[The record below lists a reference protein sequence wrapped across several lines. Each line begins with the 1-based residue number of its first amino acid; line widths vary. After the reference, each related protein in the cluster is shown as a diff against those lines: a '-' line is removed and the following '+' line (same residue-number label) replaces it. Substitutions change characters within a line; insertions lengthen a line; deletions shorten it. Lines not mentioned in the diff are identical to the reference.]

1 MVSNE
6 DQEAKTETFVH
17 TTRWRL
23 LAVGLLAGLPLVA
36 WAQIKKESP
45 AASATIPLVIDYRDG
60 VEKHFTA
67 IAWKEGLTV
76 LDALSAAKASPH
88 GITFASTGSG
98 ETTFITQIDDLK
110 NEGARGGKR
119 NWTYE
124 VNDKLADRSAAVY
137 GLKAGDRVRWSFSDR
152 KVK

>member
-1 MVSNE
+1 MLGMALLTALPVLAWGQS
-6 DQEAKTETFVH
+6 AKE
-17 TTRWRL
+17 
-23 LAVGLLAGLPLVA
+23 P
-36 WAQIKKESP
+36 P
-45 AASATIPLVIDYRDG
+45 AKLTTIPLVIDYRDG

-76 LDALSAAKASPH
+76 LDALAAAKASSH